1 MSLTRFFEYN
11 FRTILFCQL
20 HDLKHKINYI
30 IFYVY
35 RADIVNFEK
44 ISSSMSIILSYR
56 CNVGVSLVV
65 PLVVFNSTS
74 YTQDLRFYL
83 VQTNESL
90 TNPRIWHMTA
100 VSCQIINLKVASIYK
115 VYARNFLSI
124 TLCKFILHHS
134 RDTCQLYTS
143 TWIWKKKPQKLLNF
157 RHTVWNI

>member
-1 MSLTRFFEYN
+1 MSRNGPWPNFHVANLIRNCILLLYNVHDIIFLSLTRFFEYN
-11 FRTILFCQL
+11 FRAILFCQL
-20 HDLKHKINYI
+20 HDLKHKVNYK

-44 ISSSMSIILSYR
+44 ISSMSIILSYR

-74 YTQDLRFYL
+74 YTRDLRFYL

-100 VSCQIINLKVASIYK
+100 ISCQIINLKVASI
-115 VYARNFLSI
+115 
-124 TLCKFILHHS
+124 
-134 RDTCQLYTS
+134 
-143 TWIWKKKPQKLLNF
+143 
-157 RHTVWNI
+157 